1 MIPYGF
7 SGINY
12 SHVMSCAVSCA
23 VLCWVYLSPIRVFKF
38 GSMPLDV
45 IRLDPVLPLVAS
57 QLTPEEMEKK
67 ERRKEQNRRAA
78 RKCRMKKKYLQN
90 TVADVSVHAHH
101 TDVITVY
108 VHCTLFARRLRGFA
122 RTHDKLGSMC
132 KRIHAGYSELFF
144 FWGGGGGRGTVV
156 RPPEKKV
163 FSYSDMKSRIVF
175 EYFRKVK

>member
-1 MIPYGF
+1 M
-7 SGINY
+7 
-12 SHVMSCAVSCA
+12 
-23 VLCWVYLSPIRVFKF
+23 FKF

-122 RTHDKLGSMC
+122 RTYDKLGSMC

-144 FWGGGGGRGTVV
+144 FLGGGRE
-156 RPPEKKV
+156 RDCR
-163 FSYSDMKSRIVF
+163 SAS
-175 EYFRKVK
+175 